1 MNIRTVGLSA
11 AFVLALAVPALADAI
26 AGAAPKQAVNLPAI
40 TMFAGFVL
48 LTLGIT
54 YWAAKRTKSASQYY
68 AAGGGITGFQ
78 NGLAI
83 AGDYMSAASFLGIS
97 GLVYKSGYD
106 GLIYSV
112 GFLVGWPIVT
122 FLIAEPLRNLGKF
135 TFADVASFRFSQT
148 PIRILAACG
157 TLVTVAFYLIAQM
170 VGAGKLIQLLF
181 GLDYWMAVAIVGALM
196 ITYVTFGGMVATT
209 WVQIIKACLLLGGAT
224 FMAAM
229 VLIKFGFSPE
239 ALFAKAV
246 EVHPK
251 SMKDGIA
258 GANPSGIMG
267 PSQVSNPISNIS
279 LGLALMFGTAGLP
292 HILMRFFTVADARTA
307 RKSVFYA
314 TGFIGYFYILTFIIG
329 FGAITLVSTNP
340 EFLDAG
346 ILADSTKTSVD
357 AIKGG
362 TNMAAVHLSKAV
374 GGDIFYG
381 FISAVAFATILA
393 VVSGLTLAGASAISH
408 DLYATVVKGGK
419 ANEQDEIWV
428 SKIATVI
435 LGLLA
440 IYLGIT
446 FEKINVAYM
455 VGLAFA
461 IAASC
466 NFPVLLMSIMW
477 KGMTTRGAV
486 VGGFLGLITAVAGV
500 VMSPGVWET
509 VLGNPKGSAPMPYEN
524 PALFSMTLAFLG
536 IWLVSKLDSSARA
549 NVDRAGFDAQ
559 YVRSQTGIGSI
570 GSASH

>member
-1 MNIRTVGLSA
+1 
-11 AFVLALAVPALADAI
+11 
-26 AGAAPKQAVNLPAI
+26 
-40 TMFAGFVL
+40 
-48 LTLGIT
+48 
-54 YWAAKRTKSASQYY
+54 
-68 AAGGGITGFQ
+68 
-78 NGLAI
+78 
-83 AGDYMSAASFLGIS
+83 
-97 GLVYKSGYD
+97 
-106 GLIYSV
+106 
-112 GFLVGWPIVT
+112 
-122 FLIAEPLRNLGKF
+122 
-135 TFADVASFRFSQT
+135 
-148 PIRILAACG
+148 
-157 TLVTVAFYLIAQM
+157 M

-181 GLDYWMAVAIVGALM
+181 GLDYWMAVVIVGALM
-196 ITYVTFGGMVATT
+196 VIYVTFGGMVATT

-224 FMAAM
+224 FIAAM

-251 SMKDGIA
+251 TAKDGVA
-258 GANPSGIMG
+258 GANPAAIMG
-267 PSQVSNPISNIS
+267 PGSLISNPISAIS

-292 HILMRFFTVADARTA
+292 HILMRFFTVADAKTA

-340 EFLDAG
+340 AFLDAG
-346 ILADSTKTSVD
+346 ILADKTKTTID

-362 TNMAAVHLSKAV
+362 SNMAAIHLANAV

-440 IYLGIT
+440 IGLGIL
-446 FEKINVAYM
+446 FENVNVAYM

-500 VMSPGVWET
+500 VLSPGVWET
-509 VLGNPKGSAPMPYEN
+509 VLGHPTGSAPMPYDN
-524 PALFSMTLAFLG
+524 PALFSMSLAFLG
-536 IWLVSKLDSSARA
+536 IWLLSRLDSSARA
-549 NVDRAGFDAQ
+549 DVDRAGFDAQ
-559 YVRSQTGIGSI
+559 YVRSQTGIGATV
-570 GSASH
+570 SAAH